1 MKGVIEVVSQE
12 DYDLWIA
19 KQNPYYYA
27 AFPDKDPAAA
37 KPAAAA
43 TADTS
48 KTAKPAE
55 VKTVAKM

>member
-19 KQNPYYYA
+19 KQNPYYFA

-37 KPAAAA
+37 KPVAKPA
-43 TADTS
+43 ADTS
-48 KTAKPAE
+48 KTAKPVE
-55 VKTVAKM
+55 VKSVAKI